1 MNMKS
6 RSVNF
11 LTLTYVE
18 DRERVEHLSSLV
30 MTGQYKVCWLI
41 HDKDVLEDGTH
52 DKPHCHSV
60 VHLNN
65 AMTKSAFSQ
74 NFSIRERMIQE
85 CRKGDEIED
94 LDSAFLYLIHADK
107 KSRDKCKYQY
117 DPQLIKGP
125 MADYA
130 RERIKAL
137 LNKKKNS
144 EQKEADSFLDILTF
158 IESSMYVT
166 MTELSRWTAQNGYW
180 ACFRRS
186 SGIIRD
192 IIKEHNAYLDKLAAE
207 HDMVQWQKDLEQR
220 HDIESVYEA
229 IGYRALRQLDL
240 LLEQAGRPSLKL
252 KHQISYVEKLVENK
266 YTRGTVN
273 VQLIKEMLR
282 DNTDLQNL
290 VS

>member
-1 MNMKS
+1 MKS

-11 LTLTYVE
+11 LSLTYVE
-18 DRERVEHLSSLV
+18 DRERIEHLASLV
-30 MTGQYKVCWLI
+30 MTGQYKVCWI
-41 HDKDVLEDGTH
+41 VHDKDVLEDGTS
-52 DKPHCHSV
+52 DKSHCHAV

-94 LDSAFLYLIHADK
+94 LDSAFLYMIHADK
-107 KSRDKCKYQY
+107 KSRDKGKYQY

-144 EQKEADSFLDILTF
+144 EQKEAESFLDIQCY

-166 MTELSRWTAQNGYW
+166 MTDLSRWAAQNGHW
-180 ACFRRS
+180 SCFRRS
-186 SGIIRD
+186 SSIIRD
-192 IIKEHNAYLDKLAAE
+192 IIKEHNAYLDKLAA
-207 HDMVQWQKDLEQR
+207 DRDKARWQLELEER
-220 HDIESVYEA
+220 RDTESVYEA
-229 IGYRALRQLDL
+229 IGFRALRQLDL
-240 LLEQAGRPSLKL
+240 LLTQAGRPSLKL
-252 KHQISYVEKLVENK
+252 KQQISNVEQLVENPSS
-266 YTRGTVN
+266 RGKVN
-273 VQLIKEMLR
+273 VELIKEMLR
-282 DNTDLQNL
+282 ENSDLKNL

>member
-1 MNMKS
+1 MKS

-18 DRERVEHLSSLV
+18 DRERIEHLASLV
-30 MTGQYKVCWLI
+30 MKGQYKVCWII
-41 HDKDVLEDGTH
+41 HDKDVLEDGKP
-52 DKPHCHSV
+52 DKPHCHTV

-65 AMTKSAFSQ
+65 AMTKSSFSQ

-94 LDSAFLYLIHADK
+94 LDTAFLYMIHADK
-107 KSRDKCKYQY
+107 KSRDKGKHQY
-117 DPQLIKGP
+117 DPHLIKGP

-130 RERIKAL
+130 RQRIKAL

-144 EQKEADSFLDILTF
+144 EQKEADSFLDIQCY

-166 MTELSRWTAQNGYW
+166 MTDLSRWAAQNGHW

-207 HDMVQWQKDLEQR
+207 RDKAKWQEELEVR
-220 HDIESVYEA
+220 RDTEAVYEA

-240 LLEQAGRPSLKL
+240 LLTQAGHPSLKL
-252 KHQISYVEKLVENK
+252 KQQISNVEHLVENNN
-266 YTRGTVN
+266 TRGKVN
-273 VQLIKEMLR
+273 VELIKEMLR
-282 DNTDLQNL
+282 ESTDLQNL

>member
-1 MNMKS
+1 MGT

-18 DRERVEHLSSLV
+18 DRERIVHLASLV
-30 MTGQYKVCWLI
+30 MTGQYKVSWII
-41 HDKDVLEDGTH
+41 HDKDVLEDGTP
-52 DKPHCHSV
+52 DKPHCHAV

-74 NFSIRERMIQE
+74 NYAIRERMIQE

-94 LDSAFLYLIHADK
+94 LDSAFLYMIHADK
-107 KSRDKCKYQY
+107 KSRDTGKYQY
-117 DPQLIKGP
+117 DSQLIKGP

-137 LNKKKNS
+137 LNKKKNT
-144 EQKEADSFLDILTF
+144 EQKEADSFLDIQCY

-166 MTELSRWTAQNGYW
+166 MTDLSRWAAQNGHW
-180 ACFRRS
+180 SCFRRS

-207 HDMVQWQKDLEQR
+207 RDKAKWQEELEDR
-220 HDIESVYEA
+220 RDTEAVYEA

-240 LLEQAGRPSLKL
+240 LLAQAGRPSLKL
-252 KHQISYVEKLVENK
+252 KQQIANVEQLVENPS
-266 YTRGTVN
+266 TRGKVN
-273 VQLIKEMLR
+273 VDLIKEMLR
-282 DNTDLQNL
+282 ENSDLKNL